1 MNGFEGSI
9 VSGLDAST
17 GLGQCLALAGPV
29 TVGCSSN
36 SSFDNFR
43 ASEFMLHHA
52 VKHKWLHLSDSLL
65 EAIIPIRIRYKAF
78 PFGPR
83 CRAFLKDVQLMPVY
97 GTHCRSFFQSTCRL
111 SDMM

>member
-1 MNGFEGSI
+1 MNDFEGSI
-9 VSGLDAST
+9 VSGLGDAST

-52 VKHKWLHLSDSLL
+52 VKHKWLHLSDSLFEEL
-65 EAIIPIRIRYKAF
+65 EAIIPIQSFSLSPKVQSFLERRPADAGVRNSLPK
-78 PFGPR
+78 FG
-83 CRAFLKDVQLMPVY
+83 K
-97 GTHCRSFFQSTCRL
+97 
-111 SDMM
+111 

>member
-9 VSGLDAST
+9 VSGLGDAST

-52 VKHKWLHLSDSLL
+52 VKHTWLHLSDSLL
-65 EAIIPIRIRYKAF
+65 EAIIPIQSFSLWPEVQSFLERRPADAGVRNSLPK
-78 PFGPR
+78 FGKY
-83 CRAFLKDVQLMPVY
+83 LQ
-97 GTHCRSFFQSTCRL
+97 TQ
-111 SDMM
+111 